1 MIGKMRNADRPVVV
15 ILAAGLGTRM
25 KSAKAKVLHQ
35 AGGKTLIEHVVDTAL
50 RLTAPERVLVVVG
63 HQAEAVREKVAGR
76 GVRFAWQAEQ
86 KGTGHAL
93 LCARSQLD
101 ACGEPL
107 LVLYGDCPLI
117 SEPTLRR
124 LLEAQAETAA
134 AGTVLTTILE
144 DPSGYGRILRGP
156 DGGVAAIVEH
166 KAADPEQ
173 LAIREINSGIYC
185 FRPEP
190 FWRALDRV
198 RPHPASGEYYL
209 TDVIEELRADGER
222 VAALTAP
229 ESGEVLGINNRI
241 ELAAVDRLLRERKV
255 RELMAEGVTIEK
267 PETATVDAEVQVGMD
282 SVLEPFVQ
290 LRGRTVVGPNCRIG
304 AASILED
311 TVVEQGAEILPFCVV
326 ASSTIGAGSRIGPFT
341 RIRPGTVIA
350 EGAHAGNFVE
360 LKNTRLGKGSKANHL
375 AYLGDAEIGAGV
387 NIGAGTITCNY
398 DGEKKHRTTIADRAF
413 VGSNSTLV
421 APVALGADCYV
432 GAGSVVTHPVPP
444 EALAVGRSRQVN
456 KEGWRRKRRAANLAD
471 APPNS

>member
-1 MIGKMRNADRPVVV
+1 MRNADRPAVV

-25 KSAKAKVLHQ
+25 KSARAKVLHQ

-50 RLTAPERVLVVVG
+50 RLTSPERVFVVVG

-76 GVRFAWQAEQ
+76 GVRFALQAEQ

-93 LCARSQLD
+93 LCARAQLEAFD
-101 ACGEPL
+101 ELL

-117 SEPTLRR
+117 SAPTLRR
-124 LLEAQAETAA
+124 LLETQAEAA
-134 AGTVLTTILE
+134 AAATVLTTVVA
-144 DPSGYGRILRGP
+144 DPSGYGRILRAP

-173 LAIREINSGIYC
+173 LAIHEINSGIYA

-190 FWRALDRV
+190 FWRALERV

-209 TDVIEELRADGER
+209 TDVVEQLRAAGER
-222 VAALTAP
+222 VAALAAP
-229 ESGEVLGINNRI
+229 DSGEVLGINNRI

-255 RELMAEGVTIEK
+255 RELMAEGVTMEK
-267 PETATVDAEVQVGMD
+267 PETATVDADVQVGMD
-282 SVLEPFVQ
+282 SVLGPFVQ
-290 LRGRTVVGPNCRIG
+290 LRGRTVIGPNCRIG

-311 TVVEQGAEILPFCVV
+311 TVVEQDAEILPFCVV
-326 ASSTIGAGSRIGPFT
+326 ASATVGAGSRVGPFT

-350 EGAHAGNFVE
+350 EGAHVGNFVE
-360 LKNTRLGKGSKANHL
+360 LKNTRLGKRSKANHL

-387 NIGAGTITCNY
+387 NIGAGTITCNF
-398 DGEKKHRTTIADRAF
+398 DGEKKHRTAIADGAF
-413 VGSNSTLV
+413 VGSNATLV
-421 APVALGADCYV
+421 APLELGADCYI
-432 GAGSVVTHPVPP
+432 GAGSVITHPVPA

-456 KEGWRRKRRAANLAD
+456 KEGWRRKRRAANAAD
-471 APPNS
+471 ALPHS